1 MARKRLSMRKIKEAL
16 RLKAAGLSCRAIAR
30 SCLIGKETV
39 WEYLGRAAEAGLS
52 WPLPEGLSEE
62 ELESRLFPLGPDTS
76 RKEAAAEP
84 DWALIHSELRK
95 KGVTRQL
102 LWEEYRLGFPRGYS
116 YSQYCER
123 YRRWTKILNP
133 VLRMPH
139 KAGEKMFVDYAG
151 VTVPYTNRET
161 GDTREAQVFVA
172 TLGASSSTFAEA
184 QASQELANWI
194 GGHVRTLEHFG
205 GVPAAVVPDNLKS
218 GVTSACFYEPVINP
232 TYQALAEYYDMAVL
246 PTRVLAPKHKAK
258 VETGV
263 RVVEL
268 LLARLRNRQF
278 FSLQEIND
286 ALRPLMEE
294 LDMRVMGHLGK
305 SRRQLF
311 EELDRP
317 ALRPLPAVPFEMA
330 EWVWARVNIDYH
342 VGYAK
347 HYYSVPYRYL
357 HKRVEIRAT
366 AQTVEVF
373 YKRERIASH
382 VRDDRPYHFTTLP
395 EHRPESHR
403 AVLEWNP
410 ERFISWAERT
420 GPLVAEMVRRIIESR
435 PHPEQG
441 YRASLGLMRL
451 GTRYGNARLEAAC
464 ERALTFG
471 LVSYRGV
478 RNILVA
484 GMDRLKAEKTSVQ
497 PEKPH
502 ANLRGPRYYS

>member
-1 MARKRLSMRKIKEAL
+1 MARTRLSMRKIREAL
-16 RLKAAGLSCRAIAR
+16 RLKASGLSYRAIAR
-30 SCLIGKETV
+30 VCLIGKETV
-39 WEYLGRAAEAGLS
+39 REYLGRAAEAGLT
-52 WPLPEGLSEE
+52 WPLPEGISEE
-62 ELESRLFPLGPDTS
+62 ELERRLFPDALDTS
-76 RKEAAAEP
+76 RKEAEP
-84 DWALIHSELRK
+84 DWALVHRELRK
-95 KGVTRQL
+95 KGVTREL
-102 LWEEYRLGFPRGYS
+102 LWEEYRLGTPRGYH
-116 YSQYCER
+116 YSQFCQR
-123 YRRWTKILNP
+123 YRWWKKVLTP
-133 VLRMPH
+133 VLRMEH

-161 GDTREAQVFVA
+161 GDAREAQVFVA

-194 GGHVRTLEHFG
+194 GGHVRALEHFG
-205 GVPAAVVPDNLKS
+205 GRPAAVVPDNLKS

-294 LDMRVMGHLGK
+294 LDLRVMEHLGK

-317 ALRPLPAVPFEMA
+317 ALRPLPVGPFEMA

-373 YKRERIASH
+373 YQRERIASH
-382 VRDDRPYHFTTLP
+382 VRDDTPYRFTTLP

-410 ERFISWAERT
+410 ERVISWAERT
-420 GPLVAEMVRRIIESR
+420 GPLVAEMVRRIIKSR

-451 GTRYGNARLEAAC
+451 GTRYGNERLEAAC
-464 ERALTFG
+464 ERALAFD

-484 GMDRLKAEKTSVQ
+484 GMDRLKAETTSAQ

>member
-1 MARKRLSMRKIKEAL
+1 MARTRLSMRKIKEAL

-39 WEYLGRAAEAGLS
+39 REYLGRAAEAGLS

-62 ELESRLFPLGPDTS
+62 EIESRLFPLSSEAS
-76 RKEAAAEP
+76 RKEAADKP
-84 DWALIHSELRK
+84 DWVMVHSELRK

-102 LWEEYRLGFPRGYS
+102 LWEEYRLGIPGGYS

-161 GDTREAQVFVA
+161 GEAREASVFVA
-172 TLGASSSTFAEA
+172 TLGASSATYAEA
-184 QASQELANWI
+184 QASQELLNWI
-194 GGHVRTLEHFG
+194 GGHIRALEYFG

-218 GVTSACFYEPVINP
+218 GVTKACFYEPVINP
-232 TYQALAEYYDMAVL
+232 TYQSLAEYYDLAVL
-246 PTRVLAPKHKAK
+246 PTRVLSPKHKAK

-268 LLARLRNRQF
+268 LLARLRKRQF

-286 ALRPLMEE
+286 AVRPLLEE
-294 LDMRVMGHLGK
+294 LDLRVMEHLGK
-305 SRRQLF
+305 NRRQLF

-342 VGYAK
+342 VDYAK

-357 HKRVEIRAT
+357 HKKVEIRVT

-373 YKRERIASH
+373 YRRERIASH
-382 VRDDRPYHFTTLP
+382 VRDDQPYRFTTLP

-441 YRASLGLMRL
+441 YRASMGLMRL
-451 GTRYGNARLEAAC
+451 GTRYGHARLEAAC

-471 LVSYRGV
+471 LVSYRSV
-478 RNILVA
+478 RNILEA
-484 GMDRLKAEKTSVQ
+484 GMDRLKNETSGVG

-502 ANLRGPRYYS
+502 GNLRGPRYYS

>member
-39 WEYLGRAAEAGLS
+39 REYLGRAAEAGLS

-102 LWEEYRLGFPRGYS
+102 LWEEYRLGVPRGYS

-161 GDTREAQVFVA
+161 GDAREAQVFVA

-194 GGHVRTLEHFG
+194 GGHVLALEHFG
-205 GVPAAVVPDNLKS
+205 GRPAAVVPDNLKS

-246 PTRVLAPKHKAK
+246 PTRVLSPKHKAK

-294 LDMRVMGHLGK
+294 LDMRVMEHLGK
-305 SRRQLF
+305 SRRQLY

-317 ALRPLPAVPFEMA
+317 ALRPLPAEPFEMA

-366 AQTVEVF
+366 ERTVEIF
-373 YKRERIASH
+373 YKGERIASH
-382 VRDDRPYHFTTLP
+382 VRNDTPYHYTTLP

-403 AVLEWNP
+403 AYLEWNP
-410 ERFISWAERT
+410 ERFVRWAERA
-420 GPLVAEMVRRIIESR
+420 GPFAAEMVRRIMAGR

-451 GTRYGNARLEAAC
+451 GTRYGNERLEAAC
-464 ERALTFG
+464 ERALAFD
-471 LVSYRGV
+471 LVSYCGV

-484 GMDRLKAEKTSVQ
+484 GMDRLKVEKTAVQ

-502 ANLRGPRYYS
+502 ANLRGPGYYS